1 MANNYVKIRDQMLS
15 APGRRE
21 KYQKLKDELV
31 EISQLISAIDQA
43 REQRGMSKK
52 QLADLAGLEPAN
64 VRRLL
69 SSEPKNVSMRTVVR
83 LTMALGIKIQLSL
96 SPDRQVGKS
105 S

>member
-1 MANNYVKIRDQMLS
+1 MANNYLKIRDQMLS
-15 APGRRE
+15 APGRRA

-69 SSEPKNVSMRTVVR
+69 SSELKNVSMLTLLR
-83 LTMALGIKIQLSL
+83 LSRALGLRLVIK
-96 SPDRQVGKS
+96 
-105 S
+105 

>member
-1 MANNYVKIRDQMLS
+1 MANNYVRIRDQMLS
-15 APGRRE
+15 APGKRA

-64 VRRLL
+64 VRRLR
-69 SSEPKNVSMRTVVR
+69 SSGLKNVSMLTLLR
-83 LTMALGIKIQLSL
+83 LSRALGLRLVIK
-96 SPDRQVGKS
+96 
-105 S
+105 